1 MREAII
7 KFGNFL
13 HKHEEST
20 KTYNT
25 YITAIENIGFIVS
38 SLLAVLNKAIEISK
52 KEPSNIGLFKSK
64 PFSICKN
71 NKFNR

>member
-1 MREAII
+1 M

-25 YITAIENIGFIVS
+25 YITAIENTGFIVS
-38 SLLAVLNKAIEISK
+38 SLLAVLNKAIE
-52 KEPSNIGLFKSK
+52 F
-64 PFSICKN
+64 
-71 NKFNR
+71 